1 MSEIMNV
8 NPGLVFW
15 SIINFLVL
23 LLILSKF
30 AFPAMKKSL
39 QNREEG
45 IQKSIDEANALNEK
59 AQLLLV
65 QSQEKLDNA
74 HKEVSSILSNA
85 KSLAEQNIQ
94 KANEE
99 AEKNKHQKIEEA
111 KREIERSK
119 NEAISQL
126 RSEVADLVVLATEK
140 ILEAKLDKDTHLKLA
155 KEQIEKL
162 PKN

>member
-8 NPGLVFW
+8 NYGLVFW

-23 LLILSKF
+23 LFILSKF

-45 IQKSIDEANALNEK
+45 IKNAIDEANALNEK
-59 AQLLLV
+59 AQLLLA
-65 QSQEKLDNA
+65 QSQEKLDTA
-74 HKEVSSILSNA
+74 QKEVSSILSNA
-85 KSLAEQNIQ
+85 KTMAEQSIQ

-126 RSEVADLVVLATEK
+126 RSEVADLVVIATEK
-140 ILEAKLDKDTHLKLA
+140 ILEAKLDKEAHLKLA

>member
-1 MSEIMNV
+1 MQEIMNV
-8 NPGLVFW
+8 NLGLIFW
-15 SIINFLVL
+15 SIINFIVL
-23 LLILSKF
+23 LFILSKF

-39 QNREEG
+39 HSREEG

-59 AQLLLV
+59 AQLLLT

-74 HKEVSSILSNA
+74 QKEVSQILSTA
-85 KSLAEQNIQ
+85 KQLAEQNIQ

-119 NEAISQL
+119 NDAISQL
-126 RSEVADLVVLATEK
+126 RNEVADLVIIATEK
-140 ILEAKLDKDTHLKLA
+140 ILETTLDKEAHLKLA